1 MSDGTAL
8 FSRDFDALEAG
19 DRFTSRGRTVTEADV
34 VGFAGLTGDFH
45 PQHTDE
51 EWARERRF
59 GGRVAHGM
67 LVLSYALGLV
77 PFDPERIVALRRITD
92 AVFKRPVVLGDTIH
106 VEGRIESAE
115 EVDGEHGLVGSTWRV
130 VNERGQMVARL
141 RVEVVWRRGSAWRV
155 GDHRGQLLARV
166 RVEVAW
172 RRGEIAAPEHTEPAA
187 AEDGR
192 PEGGSGPGDAGRSA
206 AEDGRP
212 ERASAAADPDGVQDG
227 GVPL

>member
-1 MSDGTAL
+1 MSGATAL

-19 DRFTSRGRTVTEADV
+19 DRFSSRGRTITEADV

-77 PFDPERIVALRRITD
+77 PFDPERIVALRRISD
-92 AVFKRPVVLGDTIH
+92 AVFKRPVALGDTIH

-115 EVDGEHGLVGSTWRV
+115 AIDDEPGLVGSAWRV
-130 VNERGQMVARL
+130 VNHRGELAARL
-141 RVEVVWRRGSAWRV
+141 RVEVVWRRGPTVAPAE
-155 GDHRGQLLARV
+155 ARPV
-166 RVEVAW
+166 
-172 RRGEIAAPEHTEPAA
+172 A
-187 AEDGR
+187 AEDAR
-192 PEGGSGPGDAGRSA
+192 PRGEPASAPADAGDV
-206 AEDGRP
+206 EY
-212 ERASAAADPDGVQDG
+212 G
-227 GVPL
+227 GVPQ